1 MDDAF
6 HFNWRL
12 RIGKSFQQPFYP
24 DHENMAAL
32 NLNKDQEKYTLAAN
46 LRKAF
51 SGIVTGNVKE
61 VGIEA
66 IDKFGPFKLS
76 GDKSLCN
83 EIDLL
88 LEEFIK
94 QKRMKLIHAD
104 YRRCYEFI

>member
-1 MDDAF
+1 
-6 HFNWRL
+6 L
-12 RIGKSFQQPFYP
+12 RIGNLFQKPFHP
-24 DHENMAAL
+24 DHNSMAAL
-32 NLNKDQEKYTLAAN
+32 NLNKDQEKYELAAN

-66 IDKFGPFKLS
+66 IDKYGPFQLS
-76 GDKSLCN
+76 GDKELCD
-83 EIDLL
+83 EIDRL

-104 YRRCYEFI
+104 YRHCYEFIS